1 MEGNKDEGV
10 RCFHLA
16 KSYFSQGNCE
26 KALKFLLKA
35 KKLNPSGNHKEFE
48 EVLLAEMNT
57 PSSKEGPDV
66 NSRTDTNGPSSATR
80 HRPSATG
87 STSSSTSSTSSPASE
102 APSYTAEQL
111 QAVKKVRGCK
121 DYYEILGVN
130 KEVTDSDLKKA
141 YRKMALQFHPDK
153 NKAPGA
159 DEAFKAVG
167 NAMSVLSD
175 TEKRKTYDLYG
186 PEERMQRHQ
195 HTRDHHHAQQ
205 DVTAEELFN
214 MFFGGVP
221 TQYGG
226 RVFTRT
232 HGGAR
237 MRQHHSDDHNGASIA
252 MQLLPLLL
260 ILVLSVFSSLF
271 TADPVFS
278 LNPNSKYTDQRMTTR
293 LRVSYYVRPDFA
305 QEFQGSV
312 RRLEQQVEEEYVSVL
327 RNGCYKERNHREN
340 MLWRA
345 RSFGDAAMYRR
356 ANEMQTPSCD
366 TLQAVYS

>member
-16 KSYFSQGNCE
+16 QSYFSQGSYE

-35 KKLNPSGNHKEFE
+35 KKLNPSGEHKDFE
-48 EVLLAEMNT
+48 ELLLTEMNK
-57 PSSKEGPDV
+57 PASGDSAGADK
-66 NSRTDTNGPSSATR
+66 RNGTAGSPTAR
-80 HRPSATG
+80 HRPSAAP
-87 STSSSTSSTSSPASE
+87 SRSSPSSSPTSE

-121 DYYEILGVN
+121 DYYEILGVT
-130 KEVTDSDLKKA
+130 KEATDSELKKA

-159 DEAFKAVG
+159 DEAFKSVG
-167 NAMSVLSD
+167 HAMQVLSD
-175 TEKRKTYDLYG
+175 AEKRKTYDLYG
-186 PEERMQRHQ
+186 PEERLAQRHA
-195 HTRDHHHAQQ
+195 HTRDHPYGGQ

-214 MFFGGVP
+214 MFFGGGMGGG
-221 TQYGG
+221 GG
-226 RVFTRT
+226 RVFYQHSRGATR
-232 HGGAR
+232 HRHA
-237 MRQHHSDDHNGASIA
+237 HAEDHNGASIA

-271 TADPVFS
+271 SADPVFS
-278 LNPNSKYTDQRMTTR
+278 LNPTSKYTDQRMTSR

-312 RRLEQQVEEEYVSVL
+312 RRLEQQVEEEYVTAL

-345 RSFGDAAMYRR
+345 RSFGDSAMFRR
-356 ANEMQTPSCD
+356 AQEMTTPSCD
-366 TLQAVYS
+366 TLQSVYG